1 MSGRADDPALFDWSL
16 VRGSQRLRIEGPL
29 SRVPSRRRRRE
40 LPLAWLNA
48 ALRQW
53 LDDPGD
59 RASKT
64 PTLAV
69 HLGRRQLTFLRTGE
83 GCGVLV
89 DSSRQHRRLEES
101 ARRARQLEEGID
113 ALPEAFVLYDN
124 EDRLLIANPRYAQLY
139 PTIADLVRPGVS
151 FGQIAAAAVE
161 RGQFLFDE
169 PGQEWLRRRIDFH
182 RQGVGFFEQ
191 RLADGR
197 WIQLSERRTR
207 SGGIASIRADIT
219 LLRER
224 EAALQEAKL
233 SAEQTSRS
241 MSRFLAVFS
250 HEVRNGLNG
259 LVGAAQI
266 LALDAR
272 TSGQRDQAELLFE
285 SSRRLTRVLSDL
297 LDYLKNEAAGVGIH
311 AQPMAPV
318 RILETAFA
326 EFEALAAERGLRLA
340 LRLAAGLPAQVMG
353 DAGRIQQVMANL
365 TSNAIKYSRRGTITL
380 ALDVVEGRFLRYS
393 VSDEGMGIDAQDLK
407 GLFEFF
413 SRASPDNP
421 HSTGLG
427 LAISRQIVLAM
438 QGHIGVQSTLGA
450 GSRFWFDLPLP
461 PPAASA
467 ASGSDLR
474 PSFDAGPEALAQ
486 AVSDRAFAVGVLDD
500 DELSRSIAAHFLQRL
515 GHAAV
520 PCQNGDE
527 ALRLARE
534 GRLDALLLDLM
545 MPGENGIDIATRIRG
560 QAEPGCGRLAIVVV
574 TGNVLPDS
582 LAACQAAGADA
593 VVQKPLFIGSL
604 DQVLRMAVAARE
616 SGAPGDA
623 AGVHVQLDAM
633 PDGEDAGPVL
643 QQLRQDI
650 GEQHFRVGVNA
661 ALALFESLQ
670 PALAG
675 AGSERLPA
683 LLHRVQGTAPQLGFV
698 ALGQAARHM
707 AQAGKAETQQEL
719 AQASRA
725 MAQRLASACAQLR
738 AQLGPGG
745 AAPR

>member
-1 MSGRADDPALFDWSL
+1 MSGRADNPALFDWSL

-29 SRVPSRRRRRE
+29 SRVPSRRRLRE
-40 LPLAWLNA
+40 LPLARLNA

-59 RASKT
+59 PASKT

-89 DSSRQHRRLEES
+89 DSSRQQRRLEES

-113 ALPEAFVLYDN
+113 ALPEAFVLYDD

-169 PGQEWLRRRIDFH
+169 PQEAWLRRRIDFH

-311 AQPMAPV
+311 AQPMAPD

-326 EFEALAAERGLRLA
+326 EFEVLTAERGLRLA
-340 LRLAAGLPAQVMG
+340 LRLGAGLPAQVMG

-365 TSNAIKYSRRGTITL
+365 TSNAIKYSRSGTITL
-380 ALDVVEGRFLRYS
+380 ALDVVDGKLLRYS

-438 QGHIGVQSTLGA
+438 QGHIGVQSTLGR

-461 PPAASA
+461 
-467 ASGSDLR
+467 
-474 PSFDAGPEALAQ
+474 ALA
-486 AVSDRAFAVGVLDD
+486 AAGDAAAPALAEGDDALVPAISERAFAVGVLDD
-500 DELSRSIAAHFLQRL
+500 DELSRSIAAHFVQRL

-520 PCQNGDE
+520 PCRDGAD

-545 MPGENGIDIATRIRG
+545 MPGENGVDIARRIRA
-560 QAEPGCGRLAIVVV
+560 QAEPGCARLAIVVV

-582 LAACQAAGADA
+582 LSACQAAGADA

-616 SGAPGDA
+616 SGALPA
-623 AGVHVQLDAM
+623 TAHVQVHDEAVQAQ
-633 PDGEDAGPVL
+633 EDAGPAL
-643 QQLRQDI
+643 QQLRRDI
-650 GEQHFRVGVNA
+650 GEQHFRVGASA

-670 PALAG
+670 SALAG
-675 AGSERLPA
+675 ADSDALPT
-683 LLHRVQGTAPQLGFV
+683 LLHRAQGTAPQLGFV
-698 ALGQAARHM
+698 ALGQAARRL
-707 AQAGKAETQQEL
+707 AQAREADAQPEL
-719 AQASRA
+719 AQAARQL
-725 MAQRLASACAQLR
+725 AQLLAAARTQLR
-738 AQLGPGG
+738 AHLAAGG
-745 AAPR
+745 TAPR